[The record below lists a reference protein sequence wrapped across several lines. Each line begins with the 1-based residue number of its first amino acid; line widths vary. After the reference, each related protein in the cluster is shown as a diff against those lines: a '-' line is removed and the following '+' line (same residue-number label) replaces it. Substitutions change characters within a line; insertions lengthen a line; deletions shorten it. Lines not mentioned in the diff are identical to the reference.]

1 MRHKHI
7 RLNYLIQIPKIENPK
22 MKGNS
27 ITNMQNNV
35 IVAKFGGSSLAD
47 ALQFEKV
54 KSIITAD
61 TNRKFIIPSA
71 PGKRFKQ
78 DTKITDMLI
87 DCYNGKDLFGAIKE
101 RYDEIIE
108 DLELDIS
115 LSEEYCEI
123 EKHIKTNPEY
133 NYIISRGEY
142 LNGIILAA
150 YLGFEFVDSAEVIK
164 FNDNG
169 TYNSELTS
177 KLLRKKLKTNS
188 VIPGFYGSDNNGNIK
203 TFSRSG
209 SDVTGAIVAGA
220 VRAKVYE
227 NWTDVPGVMVADP
240 RVVDSPKVI
249 KTITYRELR
258 ELAYMGANVLHEDAI
273 FPVRSAM
280 IPINIKDTNNPEL
293 AGTMIIPSESLSGDD
308 EDIPSSEYLI
318 TGIAGKRGFR
328 TLNIEK
334 HMLNSEIGF
343 CRKLLSVF
351 ENNGISIEHMPT
363 GIDTVSVIYED
374 KFDHETNYKL
384 MNEISIAVKPSRMSY
399 EGNLALLAIV
409 GRNMRNTRGIAAKI
423 FAALEDAGINIKML
437 DQGSS
442 EINIIIS
449 VLEKDLDT
457 AIRMIY
463 KKFIK

>member
-1 MRHKHI
+1 
-7 RLNYLIQIPKIENPK
+7 
-22 MKGNS
+22 
-27 ITNMQNNV
+27 MQNNI

-54 KSIITAD
+54 KAIITKD
-61 TNRKFIIPSA
+61 TNRKYIIPSA

-78 DTKITDMLI
+78 DIKITDMLI
-87 DCYNGKDLFGAIKE
+87 ECYNGKNLFPQIKN
-101 RYDEIIE
+101 RYDEIIS
-108 DLELDIS
+108 DLGLNIS
-115 LSEEYCEI
+115 LSEEYSEI
-123 EKHIKTNPEY
+123 EKHISDNPEY

-142 LNGIILAA
+142 LCGIILAA
-150 YLGFEFVDSAEVIK
+150 YLGFEFIDSAEVIK
-164 FNDNG
+164 FNNNG
-169 TYNSELTS
+169 TYDSELTNE
-177 KLLRKKLKTNS
+177 LLRKKLNNNA
-188 VIPGFYGSDNNGNIK
+188 VIPGFYGSDNIGNIK

-220 VRAKVYE
+220 VGAKTYE

-240 RVVDSPKVI
+240 RVVESPKVI
-249 KTITYRELR
+249 ETITYRELR

-280 IPINIKDTNNPEL
+280 IPINIKDTNNPNL
-293 AGTMIIPSESLSGDD
+293 PGTMIIPSESLNGDD
-308 EDIPSSEYLI
+308 DDIPTSEYLI

-343 CRKLLSVF
+343 CRKVLQVF
-351 ENNGISIEHMPT
+351 EDNGISIEHIPT
-363 GIDTVSVIYED
+363 GIDTISVIYED
-374 KFDHETNYKL
+374 KFDGETNYKL
-384 MNEISIAVKPSRMSY
+384 MNEISVAVKPSRMSY
-399 EGNLALLAIV
+399 EKDLALLAVV

-423 FAALEDAGINIKML
+423 FTALENAGINIKML

-449 VLEKDLDT
+449 VLEKDLNN
-457 AIRMIY
+457 AIRVIY